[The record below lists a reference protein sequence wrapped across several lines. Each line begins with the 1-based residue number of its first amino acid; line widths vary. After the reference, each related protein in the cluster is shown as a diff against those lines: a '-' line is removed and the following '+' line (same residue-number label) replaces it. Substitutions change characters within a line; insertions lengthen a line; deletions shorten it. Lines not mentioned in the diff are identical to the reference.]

1 MWASDYPWTR
11 DVPGYQAMLDLAH
24 AALPDLDAENLARVL
39 GGTARTLFSH
49 LAGEPT
55 SDTKVPPP

>member
-1 MWASDYPWTR
+1 
-11 DVPGYQAMLDLAH
+11 VPGYQAMLDLVP